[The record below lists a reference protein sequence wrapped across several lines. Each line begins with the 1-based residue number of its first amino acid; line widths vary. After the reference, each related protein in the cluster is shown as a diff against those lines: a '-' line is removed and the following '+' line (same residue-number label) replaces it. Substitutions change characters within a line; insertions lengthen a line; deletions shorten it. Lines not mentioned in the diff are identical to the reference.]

1 MLGFVQKHIAK
12 NVMVMVCQVVKF
24 SNNPSP
30 GHKTGAGQ
38 ILGGS
43 KTRKNATHTHTLFKV
58 KSMFIISYKVAII
71 PIKMWTNGYKI
82 PNKML

>member
-1 MLGFVQKHIAK
+1 MSSSVITPVPVIKRVLAKFLGAQKHE
-12 NVMVMVCQVVKF
+12 
-24 SNNPSP
+24 
-30 GHKTGAGQ
+30 KTQ
-38 ILGGS
+38 
-43 KTRKNATHTHTLFKV
+43 HTHTLFKV

>member
-1 MLGFVQKHIAK
+1 MPGFVQKHIAK

-43 KTRKNATHTHTLFKV
+43 KTRKTHTHTFQGEVHVYNQL
-58 KSMFIISYKVAII
+58 
-71 PIKMWTNGYKI
+71 
-82 PNKML
+82 